1 MTPRLHRVGVH
12 NDHSGMPDHYVYQ
25 CRVCER
31 LYTHHALLDDH
42 TCASDAQP
50 ATFEAELAAAR
61 EQMRGVL
68 DLLDRVAFA
77 PNYAMTPADLA
88 AVRRACEVCGMTVM
102 EWAKP

>member
-50 ATFEAELAAAR
+50 ATFEAELAAA
-61 EQMRGVL
+61 EA
-68 DLLDRVAFA
+68 DIAAARVARTDSDGFRI
-77 PNYAMTPADLA
+77 TDI
-88 AVRRACEVCGMTVM
+88 VEIG
-102 EWAKP
+102 